1 MHHHHHHH
9 HHSSTNSV
17 VPPIEAIGLTYNSIA
32 RGDVSMSTLF
42 LGPALLKLA
51 KEAAALN
58 NNDDDDDDSNDDE
71 GRIYGIKPTS
81 LLTNIGVF
89 SGLLSCMLTPL
100 FGAVVDYTPHRKLV
114 GQVSSITLSF
124 VKGIE
129 ILINEHTWFFIS
141 ILQVLNFVLYN
152 AYLVATYAYTA
163 ELSGVPDEQTRYNS
177 QFQTIYYTSMLLFL
191 VVVTAASS
199 TLGVGGVGTAR
210 ISQTIAFVMGLG
222 IFTLSWKYYFH
233 PRPALRDIPPPSS
246 QGSTTTSLIAF
257 GFTTLSSTFSRIWRS
272 DEWYAL
278 RYFLLSVS
286 LSEAATSALSTIS
299 TTYMI
304 QVLKMDASQ
313 IGIVFLCV
321 FLAGIPGSELGGMI
335 GIAINPLR
343 SACLCLAIF
352 SLNTLVAA
360 IVLNGPEDRIA
371 MYGFAAVWGVCLAWL
386 HPTHASLCCTIIPK
400 GQDYTDKSDGN
411 FALEIVAF
419 LILRSF
425 SSVLYFTVTFPAHGH
440 LLVFWIVPAWFP
452 PLLFTFLNEVG
463 ASMMIGL
470 ITEFVLCWRIHPSA

>member
-1 MHHHHHHH
+1 
-9 HHSSTNSV
+9 
-17 VPPIEAIGLTYNSIA
+17 
-32 RGDVSMSTLF
+32 
-42 LGPALLKLA
+42 
-51 KEAAALN
+51 
-58 NNDDDDDDSNDDE
+58 
-71 GRIYGIKPTS
+71 
-81 LLTNIGVF
+81 
-89 SGLLSCMLTPL
+89 MLTPL
-100 FGAVVDYTPHRKLV
+100 FGAVVDHTPHRKLV

-163 ELSGVPDEQTRYNS
+163 ELSGVPDELTRYNS
-177 QFQTIYYTSMLLFL
+177 QFQTIYYISMLLFL

-222 IFTLSWKYYFH
+222 IFTLSWKNYFH
-233 PRPALRDIPPPSS
+233 PQPALRDIPPPSS

-257 GFTTLSSTFSRIWRS
+257 GFTTLLSTFSRIWRS

-278 RYFLLSVS
+278 QYFLLLVS

-299 TTYMI
+299 TTYML
-304 QVLKMDASQ
+304 QVLEMDASQ

-335 GIAINPLR
+335 GIAINPLH

-352 SLNTLVAA
+352 VLKTLVAA
-360 IVLNGPEDRIA
+360 IVLNGPEDRVA

-386 HPTHASLCCTIIPK
+386 HPTHASLFCTIIPK
-400 GQDYTDKSDGN
+400 GQDS
-411 FALEIVAF
+411 EVC
-419 LILRSF
+419 
-425 SSVLYFTVTFPAHGH
+425 LY
-440 LLVFWIVPAWFP
+440 
-452 PLLFTFLNEVG
+452 
-463 ASMMIGL
+463 
-470 ITEFVLCWRIHPSA
+470 R